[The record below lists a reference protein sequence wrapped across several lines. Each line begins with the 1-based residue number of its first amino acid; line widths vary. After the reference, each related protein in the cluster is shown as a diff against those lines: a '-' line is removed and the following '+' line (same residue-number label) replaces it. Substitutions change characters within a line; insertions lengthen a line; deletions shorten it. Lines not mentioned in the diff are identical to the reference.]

1 MQLLQQ
7 GPILNMEKSLAVIH
21 ASTNNHLE
29 VLKVVLQ
36 YGTIPDQIRFQAIQ
50 KAEQNNLE
58 EIVTALRD

>member
-7 GPILNMEKSLAVIH
+7 GPISNMEKSLAVIH
-21 ASTNNHLE
+21 TSTNNHLE